1 VTRAVAAA
9 ALALAVALTATS
21 PRPAWAR
28 SQTTVTYPADRV
40 FAAAIRFVRVDLDAK
55 ILDRDADAGF
65 VVFEYID
72 DGKPYR
78 SALEVVAT
86 DKGVSIILDIADRPD
101 YLEQVLL
108 DRLRRRLRDDLGDE
122 PRPDAS
128 GQAGPGQAGDAGA
141 RPRPASPVIR
151 SGRRL
156 VSTGRTPCRPVALP
170 PRPPIPTSP

>member
-1 VTRAVAAA
+1 
-9 ALALAVALTATS
+9 
-21 PRPAWAR
+21 
-28 SQTTVTYPADRV
+28 V

-122 PRPDAS
+122 PRPA
-128 GQAGPGQAGDAGA
+128 P
-141 RPRPASPVIR
+141 PAKPAPAKPETPV
-151 SGRRL
+151 
-156 VSTGRTPCRPVALP
+156 PAPAP
-170 PRPPIPTSP
+170 PAP

>member
-28 SQTTVTYPADRV
+28 SQTTVTYPAERV

-65 VVFEYID
+65 VVFEYVD

-122 PRPDAS
+122 PRPA
-128 GQAGPGQAGDAGA
+128 P
-141 RPRPASPVIR
+141 PAKPAPAKPETPV
-151 SGRRL
+151 
-156 VSTGRTPCRPVALP
+156 PAPAP
-170 PRPPIPTSP
+170 PAP